1 MPNIQ
6 CPTCGREI
14 EPGAACSGCGH
25 TADNGAADGLAPVP
39 PPEVASLII
48 ERPSPD
54 VLAWGRQTFNEA
66 EYVAALREVEQGGGH
81 RFEDFIDDIERIA
94 HGKE

>member
-14 EPGAACSGCGH
+14 APGAACCGCGP
-25 TADNGAADGLAPVP
+25 TADNGAADRLAPVP
-39 PPEVASLII
+39 PPEVARWII

-54 VLAWGRQTFNEA
+54 VLAWARQTFNEA
-66 EYVAALREVEQGGGH
+66 EFFAALREVEQGGGH
-81 RFEDFIDDIERIA
+81 RFEDFINAIERIA